1 MTRIKTLE
9 VTDQLFVVA
18 MAALLLVP
26 HWPDSY
32 WERIRTLGKDRLGE
46 TVKQFQVHH
55 PKAICGK
62 FTFFSTLEINAK
74 NLIKGEDGDGLSI
87 HCCLNDKDSLNE
99 VSPFPILNLHD
110 CAFHAVFCKRGL
122 YNLSYML
129 DVRSVK
135 TVLSTFKKFYGPPDR
150 MFSDPTDASK
160 LVFFDWFR
168 GGTSLEVKLSQL
180 GNDEESKNPSAE
192 PWLETVSVSLCDVDL
207 IIDRRG
213 K

>member
-18 MAALLLVP
+18 MAVLLLLP

-32 WERIRTLGKDRLGE
+32 AERIRRIGKDKLGE
-46 TVKQFQVHH
+46 TVKQFQIHH

-62 FTFFSTLEINAK
+62 FTFVYTMEINAK
-74 NLIKGEDGDGLSI
+74 NLVGAEDKDDLDTN
-87 HCCLNDKDSLNE
+87 CCLNDKDSLNE
-99 VSPFPILNLHD
+99 ISPFPILNLHD

-122 YNLSYML
+122 YSLSYML
-129 DVRSVK
+129 DVRSVN
-135 TVLSTFKKFYGPPDR
+135 TVLSTFKEFYGPPDR
-150 MFSDPTDASK
+150 MFSDPTDPSK

-192 PWLETVSVSLCDVDL
+192 PWLETVSVSLWDGDL